1 MQCIVKMLIHIHF
14 VHTISI
20 KLYLLIRQMT
30 DITKI
35 ILWKHILNVLITYFR
50 TILLILRNIFNK
62 IIFLWNILSN
72 INFSLILFFH
82 FKFSQ
87 SFDTLSDLFVLK
99 HTSNVFQKCFYFTF
113 IYIELCRFT
122 YCLNFVLVNI
132 FVARTIIY
140 QTGWSI

>member
-1 MQCIVKMLIHIHF
+1 M
-14 VHTISI
+14 HTISF
-20 KLYLLIRQMT
+20 KLYLLIKQMT

-35 ILWKHILNVLITYFR
+35 TLWKNILNVLITYFR
-50 TILLILRNIFNK
+50 TILLILRNVFNQ

-87 SFDTLSDLFVLK
+87 SFDTPSYLFVLK
-99 HTSNVFQKCFYFTF
+99 HTSNGFQKWFYSTL
-113 IYIELCRFT
+113 IYIELCRLT

-132 FVARTIIY
+132 LVARTTIY
-140 QTGWSI
+140 QSGWSI

>member
-1 MQCIVKMLIHIHF
+1 MYCKNVNPHSLCAYHIYQIIPFDKANDRYNQNHTLKTHF
-14 VHTISI
+14 EGPYNVFQN
-20 KLYLLIRQMT
+20 Y
-30 DITKI
+30 I
-35 ILWKHILNVLITYFR
+35 IDFEEYFQS
-50 TILLILRNIFNK
+50 
-62 IIFLWNILSN
+62 NILSN

-99 HTSNVFQKCFYFTF
+99 HTSNVFQKCFYFTL

-132 FVARTIIY
+132 LVARTIIN
-140 QTGWSI
+140 QIGWSI